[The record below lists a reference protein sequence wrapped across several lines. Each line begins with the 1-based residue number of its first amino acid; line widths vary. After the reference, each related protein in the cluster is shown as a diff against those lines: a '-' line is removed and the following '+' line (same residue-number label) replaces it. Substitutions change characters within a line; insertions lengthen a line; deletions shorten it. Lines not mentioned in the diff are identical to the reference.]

1 MELITLLVISTAVF
15 AFFLIVL
22 LVLWAV
28 MPARSRLHDEFVND
42 ENELDQIKHQVELE
56 GEQEAEEEL
65 MPYKPPRLDM
75 PRNRKRL

>member
-1 MELITLLVISTAVF
+1 MELITLLLVNTAVL

-22 LVLWAV
+22 FVVWAV
-28 MPARSRLHDEFVND
+28 MPSRSRLPDEFISD

-65 MPYKPPRLDM
+65 MPYKPPRLDS